1 MTRDGKKL
9 NLSTNYVMFPLLL
22 QSEAWNSMKRQKSII
37 ICQVFG
43 SFLVFFETA
52 SVSPWLHMFH
62 FFSFQNSFWLR

>member
-1 MTRDGKKL
+1 
-9 NLSTNYVMFPLLL
+9 
-22 QSEAWNSMKRQKSII
+22 MKRQKSII